1 MVDKNCKC
9 KSCGCKDMTMDEMIS
24 MVDDKTLPFTETIV
38 SENEII
44 REFLPNQPEHL
55 FKWHFDEEDRIIEAL
70 NENDWKFQYDNK
82 LPIEL
87 KGYIEVQAGVYHRI
101 IQGKTPLKVM
111 IKKN

>member
-1 MVDKNCKC
+1 MVDKDCKC
-9 KSCGCKDMTMDEMIS
+9 KSCLCGKESFDDMIEKI
-24 MVDDKTLPFTETIV
+24 DDYTKPFTETIV

-101 IQGKTPLKVM
+101 IQGKTPLKVL

>member
-1 MVDKNCKC
+1 MVDKDCGC
-9 KSCGCKDMTMDEMIS
+9 KSCGCAKMSMEEMIS
-24 MVDDKTLPFTETIV
+24 MVDDKTLPFTETII

-87 KGYIEVQAGVYHRI
+87 KGYIEIKAGVYHRI
-101 IQGKTPLKVM
+101 IPGKTPLKVL

>member
-1 MVDKNCKC
+1 
-9 KSCGCKDMTMDEMIS
+9 MDEMIS

-101 IQGKTPLKVM
+101 IQGKTPLRVL